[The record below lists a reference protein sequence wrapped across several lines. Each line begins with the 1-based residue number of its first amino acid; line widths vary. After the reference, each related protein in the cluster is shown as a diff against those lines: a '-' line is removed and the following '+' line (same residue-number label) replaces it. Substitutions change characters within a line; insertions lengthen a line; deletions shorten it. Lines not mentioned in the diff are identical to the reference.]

1 MAEGRTKEKIL
12 DISLELFS
20 QKGYSAVSIRDIC
33 RLVPIKEST
42 LYYYFQNKREI
53 FQVLKERFEERAGA
67 LMRRL
72 EKELAVKAAPCQG
85 PGFGEGATQAFFE
98 EYLLDPFCNSFLR
111 LLRMEQGGDMVVREA
126 YDQWMFEKPL
136 RFQEKVFSLLME
148 QGILP
153 QADSEMLAM
162 QYYSPIFLCFE
173 RYLTGGELTEEKK
186 ERFRQEAGRQIT
198 VFFRDRGLM

>member
-53 FQVLKERFEERAGA
+53 FQVLKERFEERAEA

-72 EKELAVKAAPCQG
+72 EKELAVKAALRQG
-85 PGFGEGATQAFFE
+85 PGFGEGTTQAFFE

-111 LLRMEQGGDMVVREA
+111 LLRMEQGGVRPV
-126 YDQWMFEKPL
+126 D
-136 RFQEKVFSLLME
+136 V
-148 QGILP
+148 
-153 QADSEMLAM
+153 
-162 QYYSPIFLCFE
+162 
-173 RYLTGGELTEEKK
+173 
-186 ERFRQEAGRQIT
+186 
-198 VFFRDRGLM
+198 